1 MIHLFQFITGI
12 RLGQSLGLLPGSI
25 PGLKG
30 ILFSP
35 LLHSQNG
42 WGHILS
48 NTPPLFVLTS
58 MLLFFYP
65 RVGQKAFWTIYLLAG
80 ALLWVFGIFTR
91 IGHYDYHIGASGV
104 IYGLVAFIFWS
115 GIFRK
120 NVKSIALALLVL
132 FFYGS
137 LFFGI
142 LPGQTGVSWEGHLMG
157 ALAGILTAFWFKSS
171 IEDDEKKEIPSWD
184 REEQTPPRHFFQED
198 VFTKR
203 KEERQNDPL
212 DPNNLPKW
220 LQ

>member
-1 MIHLFQFITGI
+1 MATGI
-12 RLGQSLGLLPGSI
+12 NLGRSFGLLPGSI
-25 PGLKG
+25 SGLKG

-35 LLHSQNG
+35 LLHSQEG

-65 RVGQKAFWTIYLLAG
+65 RVGQKAFWTIYILAG
-80 ALLWVFGIFTR
+80 VFLWVFGIFTR
-91 IGHYDYHIGASGV
+91 IGQYDYHIGASGL

-120 NVKSIALALLVL
+120 NVKDIALALIVL

-137 LFFGI
+137 LFTGI
-142 LPGQTGVSWEGHLMG
+142 LPGKIGISWEGHLMG
-157 ALAGILTAFWFKSS
+157 ALAGALVAFWFKSG
-171 IEDDEKKEIPSWD
+171 IEEDEKRQIPSW
-184 REEQTPPRHFFQED
+184 EKEKTAEPKHFFDAD

-203 KEERQNDPL
+203 KEERIKDPF
-212 DPNNLPKW
+212 DKDNLPKW
-220 LQ
+220 LE